1 MIRPLL
7 PARYRRTAGAVM
19 VLCIGL
25 VAALGV
31 HFAGRA
37 QAGRLDG
44 AISGVLGVPRGP
56 LRLAAHGFVD
66 LGDPAPVAGALAVLV
81 VLGWGLR
88 GPRGALLGLLGPL
101 LAMVSTSLVL
111 KPLVGRTH
119 AGGLALP
126 SGHTTAVVSLAAAAA
141 LLLAGTLTLPRA
153 GRLAGVAALGTL
165 SVLVAVSLV
174 VAGQHYGT
182 DTFAGVGV
190 AVAAVLLVA
199 LIIDHVAERW
209 ALSSALPL
217 PVATKARRPTR
228 SSSCDRAPGPRPGP
242 IAERRVRHAGCVDAS
257 R

>member
-1 MIRPLL
+1 
-7 PARYRRTAGAVM
+7 M

-44 AISGVLGVPRGP
+44 AISGMLGVPRGP

-66 LGDPAPVAGALAVLV
+66 LGDPAPVAVALAVLV
-81 VLGWGLR
+81 ALGWGLR

-153 GRLAGVAALGTL
+153 GRLAVVAALGTL
-165 SVLVAVSLV
+165 SGLVAVSLV

-182 DTFAGVGV
+182 DTLAGVGV

-199 LIIDHVAERW
+199 LTVDHVAERW
-209 ALSSALPL
+209 ARPRRGDRPDLRAATGLP
-217 PVATKARRPTR
+217 
-228 SSSCDRAPGPRPGP
+228 D
-242 IAERRVRHAGCVDAS
+242 AG
-257 R
+257 